1 MSHGPAWTRALAA
14 SRLKASGGS
23 RGRDG
28 DSMVQYGKPNEMN
41 WNTGAAYRSIYCH
54 SALDPLPWAKLLSGW
69 SVVIVVVVAAD
80 NLIDN

>member
-1 MSHGPAWTRALAA
+1 MVEVVVVMGIAWFNM
-14 SRLKASGGS
+14 GS
-23 RGRDG
+23 RVNDLE
-28 DSMVQYGKPNEMN
+28 Y
-41 WNTGAAYRSIYCH
+41 WGAAHQSIYCH

>member
-28 DSMVQYGKPNEMN
+28 DSMVQYGKPNEMI
-41 WNTGAAYRSIYCH
+41 WNTGVLLISLFIVTPRSILSRGLRCFQVECGYC
-54 SALDPLPWAKLLSGW
+54 GCCGGG
-69 SVVIVVVVAAD
+69 
-80 NLIDN
+80 